1 VVSDV
6 PVDDKASVVTLGIFR
21 SAGAQSFGGAHMDRI
36 CVHVFI
42 GCECACVLWASSLNC
57 LILKK
62 NSKQGL
68 NYVMDVP
75 CATAA
80 WASASR
86 HVRQA
91 AGRIAWT

>member
-1 VVSDV
+1 MCVRVVSV
-6 PVDDKASVVTLGIFR
+6 FVVLCD
-21 SAGAQSFGGAHMDRI
+21 S
-36 CVHVFI
+36 
-42 GCECACVLWASSLNC
+42 
-57 LILKK
+57 KK
-62 NSKQGL
+62 KKDSKQGL